1 MIGSLFAGISGLSA
15 NSTAMTVIG
24 DNIANVNTTAFKSN
38 KSSFANVLS
47 QSLGGSATGGIG
59 RGVEFWGV
67 SPSWSQGS
75 IENTSN
81 ATDMAINGKGFFMV
95 EDDSGSAF
103 YTRAGEFS
111 FNKDGYLVNPDGLYV
126 QGYSVSSIAADNT
139 ITLGPIENI
148 NVPGESTAPPQATT
162 TSTLDINLDAGAAEN
177 DTYSST
183 QTIYDSLGNAIPLTL
198 TFTKT
203 AVANAWT
210 AEVSV
215 PPGTVAAPVTDIGFV
230 DTAGVFSKT
239 YALTFDGSGNL
250 LLPGTNPSI
259 TLTTLVNGADDIS
272 GTDAIN
278 WDLFDSAGT
287 TNGDLTQY
295 AAASTTSFNTQNGH
309 AAGNLRGV
317 SVDESGYVIGA
328 YSNGQL
334 TPLYQVV
341 LADFPSYFGLSKMGG
356 NLYVESRA
364 SGQAMPGVPLTGS
377 LGSISPSAIEM
388 SNVDLAQEFVKMIT
402 TQRAFQANSRVI
414 TTSDEILQELI
425 SLKR

>member
-38 KSSFANVLS
+38 RSSFSNILS
-47 QSLGGSATGGIG
+47 QSLGGSATDGIG

-75 IENTSN
+75 IENTNNS
-81 ATDMAINGKGFFMV
+81 TDMAVNGKGFFML
-95 EDDSGSAF
+95 EDDTGSVF
-103 YTRAGEFS
+103 YTRAGEFT
-111 FNKDGYLVNPDGLYV
+111 FNKEGYLVNPDGLYV
-126 QGYSVSSIAADNT
+126 QGYSVSIDAATGDVS
-139 ITLGPIENI
+139 LGNIENI
-148 NVPGESTAPPQATT
+148 NVPGESTTPPQATT
-162 TSTLDINLDAGAAEN
+162 VSTVDINLDAGEALN

-183 QTIYDSLGNAIPLTL
+183 QTVYDSLGNAIPLTL
-198 TFTKT
+198 NFEKT
-203 AVANAWT
+203 AANEWT
-210 AEVSV
+210 VTVDV
-215 PPGTVAAPVTDIGFV
+215 PAGTVATPATDIGITNNV
-230 DTAGVFSKT
+230 
-239 YALTFDGSGNL
+239 LTFSGT
-250 LLPGTNPSI
+250 GTLNNGTDPSI
-259 TLTTLVNGADDIS
+259 TLTNLSNGAADI
-272 GTDAIN
+272 TIN
-278 WDLFDSAGT
+278 WDLFDDTGA

-295 AAASTTSFNTQNGH
+295 AAASTTNFNTQNGY
-309 AAGNLRGV
+309 AAGNLRSV
-317 SVDESGYVIGA
+317 SVDESGFVTGT
-328 YSNGQL
+328 YSNGKL

-341 LADFPSYFGLSKMGG
+341 LTDFPSYFGLSKMGN
-356 NLYVESRA
+356 NLYAESRA
-364 SGQAMPGVPLTGS
+364 SGQAMPGAPLSGS

>member
-47 QSLGGSATGGIG
+47 QSLGGSATGSIG

-75 IENTSN
+75 VENTAN

-111 FNKDGYLVNPDGLYV
+111 FNKDGDLVNPDGLYV
-126 QGYSVSSIAADNT
+126 QGYTVSSLAADGA

-162 TSTLDINLDAGAAEN
+162 TSTLDINLDAGAAVN

-198 TFTKT
+198 TFEKT
-203 AVANAWT
+203 AANQWT
-210 AEVSV
+210 VNVSV
-215 PPGTVAAPVTDIGFV
+215 PTGTVTDPTTDIGI
-230 DTAGVFSKT
+230 TNAN
-239 YALTFDGSGNL
+239 LTFDGNGNL
-250 LLPGTNPSI
+250 NTGADPSI
-259 TLTTLVNGADDIS
+259 TLTNLANGAAGI
-272 GTDAIN
+272 AIN
-278 WDLFDSAGT
+278 WDLFDTAGVS
-287 TNGDLTQY
+287 NGDLTQY
-295 AAASTTSFNTQNGH
+295 AAASTTNFNTQDGY

-317 SVDESGYVIGA
+317 SLDEKGFVTGV

-341 LADFPSYFGLSKMGG
+341 LAEFPSYFGLSKMGK
-356 NLYVESRA
+356 NLYAESRA
-364 SGQAMPGVPLTGS
+364 SGQAMTGVPLSGS